1 MGTFPI
7 YIYPLH
13 TAFPLLSLSLCI
25 AIIKSIDKV
34 FPAAPS
40 TDKINSISSRDN
52 QLLFHNLS
60 SHANCTFDAAICD
73 YLSGIII
80 PFAGRGGHAPF
91 SLCMAVNQPASQLL
105 APPAGSPVWIL
116 CAIVL
121 DISMRRSS
129 TIWFSRLDERFS
141 RKAMNHQ
148 RRYRQYVAV
157 FINVYPLTLQDYKMT
172 VGLAQ
177 EAKGAFLVSN

>member
-1 MGTFPI
+1 MVDSSLEFSILTPGKVGTVIICNHCPVDDEDDCLSFSQREGCGDGNFSNLYLP
-7 YIYPLH
+7 PSHSLPF
-13 TAFPLLSLSLCI
+13 AVSLSLCI

-80 PFAGRGGHAPF
+80 PFAGRRGHAPF

-105 APPAGSPVWIL
+105 APPAGSPV
-116 CAIVL
+116 
-121 DISMRRSS
+121 
-129 TIWFSRLDERFS
+129 
-141 RKAMNHQ
+141 
-148 RRYRQYVAV
+148 
-157 FINVYPLTLQDYKMT
+157 
-172 VGLAQ
+172 
-177 EAKGAFLVSN
+177 